1 MFIIFIYILY
11 YWIIIKYFDLFFKK
25 KYLRFYQKYILLF
38 FALNLQIFCLSQIM
52 KPILLFLC
60 NNLLLTS
67 LCLLLYHVSYK
78 QSMIFSLLGCST
90 AMFMEIGVA
99 IMLNLN
105 NYSSK
110 AYTFAGNIISK
121 IVLLTIIHLLSL
133 CKNRQFYTT
142 ITRRLFFLL
151 VINFMS
157 CIFIAHFAY
166 ILYQS
171 ESTIQNRT
179 ISIIII
185 LALIVL
191 NIAYYIIEDRLSYAS
206 LILIQNLRLV
216 KQLDYYKTANTVI
229 NAKDKALAKERHN
242 LKNQLLAIR
251 AYAIQ
256 NNNSQIIEFINT
268 LLSDKSYGISKN
280 TYCDNLLIDTLLSAK
295 DKIAKK
301 YNIEYVIDIDVPPVL
316 PFDNI
321 NLCNLIGNALD
332 NCFDAC
338 IQDYQMHK
346 VYVHVTIK
354 HNSDCLY
361 CSFKNSCF
369 HNVNKTKKAHFIST
383 KSSKHGY
390 GLSSIKEIVSFYNG
404 IIDIQQPN
412 NSFTLKTMIYP

>member
-1 MFIIFIYILY
+1 MFNIFIYILY
-11 YWIIIKYFDLFFKK
+11 YWIVIKYFNLFFKK
-25 KYLRFYQKYILLF
+25 KYLKFYQKYLLLF
-38 FALNLQIFCLSQIM
+38 FVLNLQVFCFSQI
-52 KPILLFLC
+52 KNPILLFLC
-60 NNLLLTS
+60 NNLMITS
-67 LCLLLYHVSYK
+67 LCLLLYHVSYM
-78 QSMIFSLLGCST
+78 QSVVFSLFGCST
-90 AMFMEIGVA
+90 AMIVEIGSA
-99 IMLNLN
+99 IVLNLN
-105 NYSSK
+105 NYSSET
-110 AYTFAGNIISK
+110 YIFAGNILSK
-121 IVLLTIIHLLSL
+121 ISLIAIIHLLSL
-133 CKNRQFYTT
+133 CKSKQFYTT
-142 ITRRLFFLL
+142 ITRRLFLLL
-151 VINFMS
+151 VVSILS

-171 ESTIQNRT
+171 ESIQNKI
-179 ISIIII
+179 ISILII
-185 LALIVL
+185 LALIIL

-206 LILIQNLRLV
+206 IILLQNLMLL
-216 KQLDYYKTANTVI
+216 KQLDYYETANA
-229 NAKDKALAKERHN
+229 NMEAKDKAFAKERHN

-268 LLSDKSYGISKN
+268 LLSDKTYGISKIA
-280 TYCDNLLIDTLLSAK
+280 YCENLLIDTLLSAK
-295 DKIAKK
+295 DKIAQK
-301 YNIEYVIDIDVPPVL
+301 YKIEYVIDIDVPPIL

-338 IQDYQMHK
+338 IQDCQTHK

-354 HNSDCLY
+354 HNGDCLF

-369 HNVNKTKKAHFIST
+369 HNITEKEKYHFIST

-404 IIDIQQPN
+404 IIDIQHPN